1 MGGGGADVSCTASLR
16 SQKEVSWYAHVVWLS
31 HLGWNEVALLRIYVL
46 VLESF
51 SFVTYVGY
59 VGYVS
64 WHCKLVRLQDIAAQK
79 ERRWEK
85 QRRGNGS
92 QRSVTN
98 SVARVAE
105 TPC

>member
-1 MGGGGADVSCTASLR
+1 M
-16 SQKEVSWYAHVVWLS
+16 KWLYY
-31 HLGWNEVALLRIYVL
+31 VRICIRTS
-46 VLESF
+46 LESF
-51 SFVTYVGY
+51 KLCY

-64 WHCKLVRLQDIAAQK
+64 WYCKLVRLQDIAAQK
-79 ERRWEK
+79 ERRREK